1 MVLWIVRRIVRGWRW
16 TKDQYIR
23 LSGRQRAVI
32 LVSVTFPVVLHLLS
46 VGFSPDRVTI
56 AYALAGFIAAPLLSS
71 TMNYER
77 ATTEHLVDQN
87 VYHLSDQVS
96 QLREDH
102 EHAKVELRRE
112 VVDLEG
118 FIRTSLAECGI
129 VLPPRPVMH
138 RVDAT
143 GASSGIAVPE
153 PTVSVCR
160 NRSLK
165 GRLRRWSQSAWRL
178 VWKYVY
184 GTPEAS

>member
-16 TKDQYIR
+16 AKDQYIR

-32 LVSVTFPVVLHLLS
+32 LVSVTFPMVLHLLS
-46 VGFSPDRVTI
+46 VGFSPDCVTI

-153 PTVSVCR
+153 PTVTVCR
-160 NRSLK
+160 NRSWK
-165 GRLRRWSQSAWRL
+165 ARLRGWMRS
-178 VWKYVY
+178 VWKFVY